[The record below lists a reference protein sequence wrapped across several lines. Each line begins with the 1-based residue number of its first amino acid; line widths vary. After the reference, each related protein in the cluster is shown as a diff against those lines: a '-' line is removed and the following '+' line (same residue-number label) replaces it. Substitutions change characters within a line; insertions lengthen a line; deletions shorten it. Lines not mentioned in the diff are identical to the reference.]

1 MTQKCEHSLL
11 CHDFWRVFNITGMGV
26 IRNNMGCMALCK
38 NSGVKE
44 VGRREQ
50 TEELSEENTHILFVA
65 ERPALFIDKYF
76 IIFLGLT
83 IVLFFIICQIFKPIR
98 IDNPKITNVLQVGTT
113 GLPDSKRQ
121 RIRQKCLGS
130 PRFLKWRYPKMD
142 GL

>member
-26 IRNNMGCMALCK
+26 IRNNMGCRALCK
-38 NSGVKE
+38 NLGVKE

-83 IVLFFIICQIFKPIR
+83 IVSFFHNMSDFQ
-98 IDNPKITNVLQVGTT
+98 T
-113 GLPDSKRQ
+113 DS
-121 RIRQKCLGS
+121 
-130 PRFLKWRYPKMD
+130 D
-142 GL
+142 